1 VSARSNM
8 LFRVLLIAGALFS
21 GVAQAN
27 DRVRVG
33 KSQGSAWTFLSIDI
47 GIEQGFFAKQGID
60 IESVELP
67 GDAKLQQG
75 FAAGGIDFGL
85 GSGPGMAFA
94 AKGSPAMAVA
104 AFAGPPRSI
113 SAIVLHNSNIQKVT
127 DLKGKIIAVST
138 TGSLSDWLAKQMAIQ
153 EGWGQDGIRAAPLG
167 AIPTSI
173 AALKAKQVDAVV
185 LATEAG
191 YRLEEQ
197 KEGHVLATMDRY
209 APNFIT
215 HVVFAQKSLIAGNP
229 ELVTRF
235 LRGFFDAIA
244 FVKTHKEET
253 SRVAERVLL
262 MSPDLARRVYDFEAG
277 MFLDDGRFE
286 PPAVATLKQS
296 FIDMKTLRSEPTDAE
311 LFTTQF
317 VPIKR

>member
-1 VSARSNM
+1 MRFINI
-8 LFRVLLIAGALFS
+8 LLIAGALI
-21 GVAQAN
+21 GNVAHAS

-33 KSQGSAWTFLSIDI
+33 KSQGSAWTFLPLDV
-47 GIEQGFFAKQGID
+47 GVEQGFFARQGIE
-60 IESVELP
+60 IESAELP

-75 FAAGGIDFGL
+75 FAAGSIDIGL

-94 AKGSPAMAVA
+94 AKGSPTIAVA
-104 AFAGPPRSI
+104 AFAGPPRNI
-113 SAIVLHNSNIQKVT
+113 AAIVLHNSIIQNVA

-153 EGWGQDGIRAAPLG
+153 EGWGQDGIRATPLG

-173 AALKAKQVDAVV
+173 AALKTRQVDAVV

-191 YRLEEQ
+191 FRLEEQ
-197 KEGHVLATMDRY
+197 KEGRVLATMDRY
-209 APNFIT
+209 APHFIT
-215 HVVFAQKSLIAGNP
+215 HVVFAQKSLVSSNP
-229 ELVTRF
+229 GLVTRF
-235 LRGFFDAIA
+235 LQGFFDAIA

-262 MSPDLARRVYDFEAG
+262 MSPSLARQVYDFEAG

-286 PPAVATLKQS
+286 PAAVATLKQS
-296 FIDMKTLRSEPTDAE
+296 YLDMKTLRSEPADAE

-317 VPIKR
+317 VPVRRSP